1 VTAEHAT
8 QRILLGVSGGI
19 AAYKSAELVRLLR
32 AAGFEVQ
39 VVMTRGAQA
48 FIGELTL
55 QALSGRPVR
64 TSLWDA
70 AAEAAMGHIE
80 LARWADLILIAP
92 ATADLLARLAQGRA
106 DDLLSTLCL
115 ASDCPLLAA
124 PAMNRLMWSHPA
136 TVANAALLRERGV
149 QLLGPGVG
157 EQACGEHGEGRL
169 LEPVD
174 IVAAVRARLRPPV
187 PGLAGRRLLI
197 NAGPTF
203 EDIDPVRFLGNRSS
217 GKMGFALAE
226 IAAASG
232 AQVQLVAGP
241 VGLSTPAGVRR
252 QDVRSAAQMRD
263 AVMAAVDGVEV
274 FIAAAAVADYRPRDC
289 ASEKIKKHSETLL
302 IDCIR
307 NPDIVAEVAARQNR
321 PLVVGFAAETA
332 DVEHYA
338 RGKLERKGLD
348 MIAAN
353 DVAAPGQ
360 GFESDTNA
368 LTVLWPQGRAR
379 IESAPKLEVARLL
392 LELIVQRLGSRDE

>member
-64 TSLWDA
+64 TSLWDT

-289 ASEKIKKHSETLL
+289 ASEKIKKHSETSL

-332 DVEHYA
+332 DVEHHA

>member
-1 VTAEHAT
+1 MTAEHAT

-64 TSLWDA
+64 TSLWDT

-289 ASEKIKKHSETLL
+289 ASEKIKKHSETSL

-332 DVEHYA
+332 DVEHHA